1 MSGEYF
7 SCKSTMYHYYGT
19 ANKNFHEYL
28 QEDLVK
34 YKKYFYVLR
43 PLLACRWIEERK
55 CPPPV
60 LFSELQ
66 EAMLE
71 TELRPVVLQLL
82 ELKRKMGEGEK
93 GQRLDELNRYMERE
107 LKRYQELLAHM
118 PDDRNPDWT
127 KLNGLFLSIA
137 K

>member
-1 MSGEYF
+1 
-7 SCKSTMYHYYGT
+7 MYHYYGT